1 MDSTTWLTGLIRS
14 SRDFLDIRHQL
25 RLEKLML
32 NLTITDHI
40 DQMVLLT
47 ILHTIDLTTD
57 TTETIPDMETT
68 PMATILV
75 METIPILAVLTIL
88 HSTQDIMETTQAT
101 IQDMETILVME
112 IIPMETIPVM
122 ETILI
127 LAILILHSIH
137 HTMEVMTAQMV
148 HTILHIME
156 SMMVLTIGDL
166 IMEDVMAHIMK
177 DHIMEVTI
185 KKVKINRNL
194 DSYKELK
201 ASSIMT
207 NLRLQEF

>member
-32 NLTITDHI
+32 NLNITDHI

-57 TTETIPDMETT
+57 TMETT

-88 HSTQDIMETTQAT
+88 HSTQDIMEITQETT
-101 IQDMETILVME
+101 QDMETILVME
-112 IIPMETIPVM
+112 IIPMETILVM

-137 HTMEVMTAQMV
+137 HTMEVMKAQMV
-148 HTILHIME
+148 HTTLHIME
-156 SMMVLTIGDL
+156 SIMVLTMRDP
-166 IMEDVMAHIMK
+166 IMEDVMAHIMI

-185 KKVKINRNL
+185 KKVKTNRNL

>member
-1 MDSTTWLTGLIRS
+1 MDSTTWLTGLTRS

-25 RLEKLML
+25 RLENLML

-47 ILHTIDLTTD
+47 ILHTIDLTMD
-57 TTETIPDMETT
+57 TMETIPDMETT

-88 HSTQDIMETTQAT
+88 HSTQDTMETTQAT
-101 IQDMETILVME
+101 IQDIETILVME
-112 IIPMETIPVM
+112 IIPKETIPVM

-137 HTMEVMTAQMV
+137 HTMEVMKAQMV
-148 HTILHIME
+148 HIILHIME
-156 SMMVLTIGDL
+156 SMMALTMRDP
-166 IMEDVMAHIMK
+166 IMADVMAHIMR
-177 DHIMEVTI
+177 DPIMEVTI
-185 KKVKINRNL
+185 KKVKTNRNL
-194 DSYKELK
+194 DSFKELK
-201 ASSIMT
+201 ASSIMA
-207 NLRLQEF
+207 NLRLHEF